1 MIALFYIGV
10 VLVSAG
16 VVSMITSIVNEFL
29 PYDDSKLKRIS
40 SAIVFIIGILILALI
55 R

>member
-16 VVSMITSIVNEFL
+16 VVSMITSIVNE
-29 PYDDSKLKRIS
+29 
-40 SAIVFIIGILILALI
+40 GTN
-55 R
+55 

>member
-10 VLVSAG
+10 ILVSAG

-29 PYDDSKLKRIS
+29 CVHYRYSD
-40 SAIVFIIGILILALI
+40 FGTN
-55 R
+55 